1 MKFLLLCFPLFLFAE
16 LKITL
21 NNINEYKITPQKIV
35 YKISANSKNI
45 NPIKINKFRFFN
57 KEKIVSNSSF
67 YLNGKFSMEDT
78 KIDFTKAY
86 FLEGKFVMLN
96 PKGVYKTSS
105 FNAQKAIYFKNKLTF
120 SNVYITIKNKRYRKI
135 KYVLEL

>member
-1 MKFLLLCFPLFLFAE
+1 MKLLLLCFPLFLFAE
-16 LKITL
+16 LKIVL
-21 NNINEYKITPQKIV
+21 NDIKEYKVTEDKIV

-45 NPIKINKFRFFN
+45 NPIKFNKFRFFN

-67 YLNGKFSMEDT
+67 YLNGKFSIEDT

-96 PKGVYKTSS
+96 PKGIYKRTT
-105 FNAQKAIYFKNKLTF
+105 FKAQKAIYFKNKLTF